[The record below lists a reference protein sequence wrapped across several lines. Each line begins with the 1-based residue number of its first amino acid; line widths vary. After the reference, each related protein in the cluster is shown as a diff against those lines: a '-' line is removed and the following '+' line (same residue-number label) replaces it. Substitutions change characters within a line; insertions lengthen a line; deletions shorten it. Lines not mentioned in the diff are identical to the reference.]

1 MAISIDPQIIA
12 FTGIAAVLTI
22 TPGSDTMLVMRS
34 VLARGQRAG
43 LLATL
48 GISSGLF
55 FHAALSALGLS
66 VILVRSAAAY
76 NTVKLLG
83 ACYLIFLGCQSLWTA
98 LRRREGQ
105 APETEE
111 TESPLKRSDVK
122 KSFAEGL
129 LNNILNPKVAIFYL
143 AFLPQFISPSDSVF
157 AKSLLLASIHFL
169 QGVLWLTI
177 VTFLMGRMRRVLTRP
192 RVKQTL
198 DAITGVVFIGF
209 GLRLA
214 VEKR

>member
-1 MAISIDPQIIA
+1 MAVLIDPQIIA
-12 FTGIAAVLTI
+12 FTGIAAILTI
-22 TPGSDTMLVMRS
+22 APGSDTLLVMRS
-34 VLARGQRAG
+34 VLSRGQRAG

-55 FHAALSALGLS
+55 FHASLSALGLS

-76 NTVKLLG
+76 NAVKLLG
-83 ACYLIFLGCQSLWTA
+83 ACYLIFLGCQSLWGA
-98 LRRREGQ
+98 FRRRVEQ
-105 APETEE
+105 P
-111 TESPLKRSDVK
+111 TESETTAKPLERRDVK

-129 LNNILNPKVAIFYL
+129 LNNLLNPKVAIFYL

-157 AKSLLLASIHFL
+157 AKSMLLGSIHFL
-169 QGVLWLTI
+169 QGVVWLTL
-177 VTFLMGRMRRVLTRP
+177 VTLLMGRIRVALTRP

-198 DAITGVVFIGF
+198 DAITGFVFIGF

-214 VEKR
+214 AEKR